1 MFKVFSIFLVLIAPA
16 LTFALPNHCPQEQRN
31 QPFNGQFTR
40 STQTAV
46 MSLAQARAFFHEVQ
60 KAKYGIPFS
69 YVVDGCDMRA
79 LLVSKNLKEKF
90 GISTF
95 RVGLESQS
103 EPLHKSTPYTEEGV
117 VEFDRHTAPG
127 FCVLNPTTNR
137 VEPYILDPSFFREPV
152 PLNVWQ
158 SGFTNNGRIR
168 AQSFYGN
175 SFSLDP
181 RSNRSRYNRSELQET
196 ERLRQVF
203 ASEQNRMVR
212 TGEKPYGIG
221 NSRGAFSSDFEN
233 QIVE

>member
-1 MFKVFSIFLVLIAPA
+1 MFNIFSLFLTLMMPA

-31 QPFNGQFTR
+31 QPFNSQFIR

-46 MSLAQARAFFHEVQ
+46 MSLAQARGYFREVQ
-60 KAKYGIPFS
+60 KAKYGIPFN

-79 LLVSKNLKEKF
+79 LLISKNLKEKF

-103 EPLHKSTPYTEEGV
+103 QRLQKRTPHTAEGV
-117 VEFDRHTAPG
+117 VEFERHTAPG
-127 FCVLNPTTNR
+127 FCVLNPATNR
-137 VEPYILDPSFFREPV
+137 VEPYILDPSFFSEPV
-152 PLNVWQ
+152 PLSVWQ
-158 SGFTNNGRIR
+158 SSFTNNGRVQ

-212 TGEKPYGIG
+212 TGEKPYGVG
-221 NSRGAFSSDFEN
+221 NARGAFSSDFDN
-233 QIVE
+233 QFVE